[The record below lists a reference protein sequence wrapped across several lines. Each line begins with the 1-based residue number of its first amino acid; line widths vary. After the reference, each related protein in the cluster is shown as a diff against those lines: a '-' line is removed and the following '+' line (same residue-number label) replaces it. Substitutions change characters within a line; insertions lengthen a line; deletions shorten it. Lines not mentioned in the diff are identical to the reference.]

1 MKKVTIEF
9 ETELQRA
16 GERRL
21 VAVGIIGPGVRKIRV
36 SQEWH
41 ERQSL
46 IQVDGCEV
54 KSA

>member
-1 MKKVTIEF
+1 MTKVTVEF
-9 ETELQRA
+9 EIDEKRS
-16 GERRL
+16 GKRHL

-46 IQVDGCEV
+46 IPAKGYEV

>member
-9 ETELQRA
+9 EIDEKRA
-16 GERRL
+16 GKRRL

-46 IQVDGCEV
+46 IQAEGEAVA
-54 KSA
+54 S